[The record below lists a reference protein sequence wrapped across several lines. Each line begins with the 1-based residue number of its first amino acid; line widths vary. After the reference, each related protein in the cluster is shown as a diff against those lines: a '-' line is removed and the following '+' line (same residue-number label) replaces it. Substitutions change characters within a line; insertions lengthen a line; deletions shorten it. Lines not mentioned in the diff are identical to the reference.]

1 MGVYALRGYVL
12 GLQSGKAALRFLWAR
27 ARRQPAPPA
36 SAEMYVLSQAWQVRR
51 DRIPGMTRVSERS
64 FCEWYTRHRHPA
76 GAIVELGPWL
86 GALTRALARGL
97 RARGLVDRVESYDLF
112 VWQPYMDQL
121 VAGTPFEAIATGDDF
136 RQQFLAALGHLGEHV
151 NARRADLAVEGWD
164 GGPISLLV
172 IDAMKG
178 WRETANIARR
188 FLPAVQIDGL
198 VMHQD
203 FAHPWCPWIPLI
215 TYRQREQL
223 VVFRDVPESD
233 TVVFRVTQPL
243 DIPPISWFDPGEY
256 TRDEVDEALE
266 FALRET
272 EQSKWRGLLSGR
284 VVFHAA
290 QGDLEYAQHLL
301 DDPVLRAL
309 GGADANVVALAHGE
323 WPPVEDWTWEA
334 GTGLPTSPDAE

>member
-1 MGVYALRGYVL
+1 MRVAGMGVYALRGYVL

-86 GALTRALARGL
+86 GALTRARARGL

-178 WRETANIARR
+178 VARDGEYRPPVPPGRPDRWAGDAPGLRAPLVPVDSADHLPPARAARR
-188 FLPAVQIDGL
+188 VQ
-198 VMHQD
+198 
-203 FAHPWCPWIPLI
+203 
-215 TYRQREQL
+215 
-223 VVFRDVPESD
+223 
-233 TVVFRVTQPL
+233 
-243 DIPPISWFDPGEY
+243 
-256 TRDEVDEALE
+256 
-266 FALRET
+266 
-272 EQSKWRGLLSGR
+272 GR
-284 VVFHAA
+284 A
-290 QGDLEYAQHLL
+290 
-301 DDPVLRAL
+301 
-309 GGADANVVALAHGE
+309 
-323 WPPVEDWTWEA
+323 
-334 GTGLPTSPDAE
+334 